1 MAKFVKNEIVPKYRS
16 VIPFLYQFKLLENT
30 ILMRILLTHCS
41 FKTPKWAHTHYA
53 NSEDL
58 NEMAQ
63 NAVFHQGLYYLLRHK
78 QYLGIE
84 VDFNME
90 FLTSAPFMITT
101 SHPKP
106 DGIIR

>member
-1 MAKFVKNEIVPKYRS
+1 
-16 VIPFLYQFKLLENT
+16 
-30 ILMRILLTHCS
+30 
-41 FKTPKWAHTHYA
+41 
-53 NSEDL
+53 
-58 NEMAQ
+58 MAQ
-63 NAVFHQGLYYLLRHK
+63 NVVFHQGPHYLLRHK